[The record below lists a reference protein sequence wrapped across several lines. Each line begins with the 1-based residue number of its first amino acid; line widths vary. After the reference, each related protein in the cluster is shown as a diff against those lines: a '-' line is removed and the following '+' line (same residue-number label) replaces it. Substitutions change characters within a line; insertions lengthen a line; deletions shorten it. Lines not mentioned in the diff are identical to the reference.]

1 MDKNGELTIETSLSN
16 KFAKICIIDNGSGIP
31 PEILSRIYD
40 PFFTTKKVGDGTGIG
55 LDTVSRIVKHHNG
68 EIKVDSKPGKTT
80 FSICIPLEQKTE
92 VA

>member
-1 MDKNGELTIETSLSN
+1 M
-16 KFAKICIIDNGSGIP
+16 
-31 PEILSRIYD
+31 
-40 PFFTTKKVGDGTGIG
+40 FTTKKVGDGTGIG